1 MLFLHLLELLRLLLV
16 VLKDTDAAFEYDI
29 EGVTVI
35 ILIHHE
41 VTLLLT
47 FNPAVLHYLRV
58 KVSIFY
64 HLYQEKKARLP
75 NLIYTFMNS

>member
-1 MLFLHLLELLRLLLV
+1 MPFLHLLELFRLLLV

-58 KVSIFY
+58 EVIGKIAVPVFLALC
-64 HLYQEKKARLP
+64 HECLKG
-75 NLIYTFMNS
+75 T